1 MKVFR
6 NLPDLSNHSFRSTHP
21 PTRSLS
27 FQSFI
32 FTALRSRS
40 IHRSLHTSPATE
52 HLSTINKRLSIVR
65 SDEPTIYALSTAPG
79 RAAIA
84 IIRLSGL
91 DCLNVYENLCP
102 GKPRPKPRYATIRT
116 LYDPLQ
122 TPTENSILDS
132 NALVL
137 YFPAPHT
144 VTGEDVLEFHVH
156 GGAAVVKSVLT
167 AIPNVTLK
175 GGNVIIRY
183 AEPGEFTRRAFYN
196 NRLDLL
202 QIEAL
207 GDSLSAETEQQRLL
221 AIRGSTSNQAE
232 YYESWRQQLLAAR
245 GELEALIDFSE
256 DQHFDES
263 PAQLCAFVAV
273 QVQRL
278 RLQLRAN
285 IENALRGEL
294 LRNGINIALIGAPNA
309 GKSSLLNQI
318 VGREAAIVSSE
329 PGTTRDVVDVTVDI
343 GGFLCRFGD
352 LAGIRKSSGTS
363 QVGEIEIEGMRRAKE
378 RAFTADVVIAV
389 FSAAVVQ
396 GRSGPEVSIDIS
408 SEILDVLG
416 QCKKGK
422 QKIIFAL
429 NKSDLFTDV
438 IHEATMIRRFRRH
451 PTLRRYITQ
460 QNTFPISC
468 KNAKKSRAGKQC
480 EDSDPGGIEE
490 FLYDCLIP
498 LFREMTSAAVPSDLQ
513 QPDSSNW
520 MESLGATERQRLLLQ
535 DCLEYLENFLA
546 EVQLEEKI
554 SNSAKDQSEI
564 IEGDIDI
571 VLAAESLRSAADC
584 LSKITGKGE
593 AGDVEEVLGV
603 VFEKYVPF
611 GTLIGRK
618 FTDLSLGS
626 AWANEPRTT
635 QSQWEVSWEQAIA

>member
-6 NLPDLSNHSFRSTHP
+6 NLPNLSSHSFRSNHLLA
-21 PTRSLS
+21 RSLS
-27 FQSFI
+27 FQSFV
-32 FTALRSRS
+32 FTALRSRC
-40 IHRSLHTSPATE
+40 IHRIFHTSPAAK
-52 HLSTINKRLSIVR
+52 HLSTTSKSLNIIR

-122 TPTENSILDS
+122 APTQSSILDS
-132 NALVL
+132 DALVL

-156 GGAAVVKSVLT
+156 GGAAVVKSVLA

-263 PAQLCAFVAV
+263 PAQLCASVAE

-363 QVGEIEIEGMRRAKE
+363 QIGEIEIEGMRRAKE
-378 RAFTADVVIAV
+378 RAVTADVVIAV
-389 FSAAVVQ
+389 FSLALVH
-396 GRSGPEVSIDIS
+396 GRSGPEVSVDIS
-408 SEILDVLG
+408 PEILEVLG
-416 QCKKGK
+416 QCEKGK
-422 QKIIFAL
+422 QKIVLAL
-429 NKSDLFTDV
+429 NKSDIFTDDTYL
-438 IHEATMIRRFRRH
+438 ATIKRKFQQYPVLRRH
-451 PTLRRYITQ
+451 ITQ
-460 QNTFPISC
+460 HGKAFFISC
-468 KNAKKSRAGKQC
+468 KDAKKIRSRKPSKY
-480 EDSDPGGIEE
+480 EDSDPGGIQA
-490 FLYDCLIP
+490 FLADGLIP
-498 LFREMTSAAVPSDLQ
+498 LFTEMTSAAVPSNLQ
-513 QPDSSNW
+513 QGDSSNW
-520 MESLGATERQRLLLQ
+520 MESLGATERQRILLQ
-535 DCLEYLENFLA
+535 HCLDHLQSFLT
-546 EVQLEEKI
+546 EVQPGENI
-554 SNSAKDQSEI
+554 STSAKDQSKI

-571 VLAAESLRSAADC
+571 VLAAENLRSAAEC
-584 LSKITGKGE
+584 LAKITGKGE
-593 AGDVEEVLGV
+593 SGDVEEVLGV

-611 GTLIGRK
+611 GKL
-618 FTDLSLGS
+618 LL
-626 AWANEPRTT
+626 
-635 QSQWEVSWEQAIA
+635 